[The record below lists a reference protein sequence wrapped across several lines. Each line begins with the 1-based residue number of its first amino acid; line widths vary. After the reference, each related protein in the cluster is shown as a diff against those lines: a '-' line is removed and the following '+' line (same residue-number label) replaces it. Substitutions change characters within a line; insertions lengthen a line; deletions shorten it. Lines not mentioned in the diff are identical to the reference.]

1 MSGFYE
7 LIGRIVVGLVRW
19 RYGEQIR
26 NAALVGAGLAVLG
39 AVAYVATSRD
49 ADEEA

>member
-7 LIGRIVVGLVRW
+7 LVGRIVVGLVRW

-26 NAALVGAGLAVLG
+26 NAALAGLAVGLLAALG
-39 AVAYVATSRD
+39 AYLAGRD
-49 ADEEA
+49 GEDA

>member
-1 MSGFYE
+1 VSAFYE

-26 NAALVGAGLAVLG
+26 NAAVVGAGLAVLA
-39 AVAYVATSRD
+39 AVAYVATRE
-49 ADEEA
+49 DEPEE